1 MFSDVKE
8 VRPIPLAEASEEKVN
23 AEVTKPWVLQ
33 RVLMEGIGLVIGYQ
47 VIQQDLSSE
56 KEKNNQVWTY
66 SYSFQLNCMNQ
77 NRLES
82 MPKCL

>member
-56 KEKNNQVWTY
+56 EEKNNQVWTY
-66 SYSFQLNCMNQ
+66 PYSFQLNCMNQ
-77 NRLES
+77 N
-82 MPKCL
+82 

>member
-8 VRPIPLAEASEEKVN
+8 VRPIPLAEATEEKVN

-56 KEKNNQVWTY
+56 KEKKQ
-66 SYSFQLNCMNQ
+66 S
-77 NRLES
+77 S
-82 MPKCL
+82 MDLFVFIST

>member
-56 KEKNNQVWTY
+56 KEKKTIKYGLIRIHFN
-66 SYSFQLNCMNQ
+66 LIA
-77 NRLES
+77 
-82 MPKCL
+82 